1 MCLALPVTH
10 DNVSPTTA
18 ITADPAIGSSETCVL
33 GSNSVDQ
40 DACDNVPEPAT
51 IAAGTSAAQ
60 PSTGTEPTL
69 DELIEAYIAFDEYWQ
84 YEQNMRVKFVT
95 NSIARAN
102 TNMLASMRK
111 RRKVNTAPTS
121 HTQQTDS
128 AEGLGTITSSALD
141 MDDRRIIPSEF
152 QKLQDLL
159 GINFTLDA
167 CATADGSNA
176 LCSNYCSA
184 DDSFLT
190 RDLANEIV
198 WLNPPFA
205 QLSTYLDHFL
215 EQKQAHPELSGA
227 ILVPAWRTIQQHPLF
242 AQYSR
247 LVKTYPKG
255 YYLFDSPNRAT
266 GASARRRLPGTPW
279 PVQIWFCPP
288 TAPATLQELEQP
300 AKLPMAY
307 KCLVNKAKATA
318 LLDTGAKG
326 TAFLS
331 KRFCDLYGVV
341 TRRSQH
347 VADTVELADGT
358 DVETFGTATIT
369 VHLQSL
375 RVKHLECIVCDLT
388 PHFDLILGSDWLV
401 DHKAILDLA
410 AATCTFV
417 H

>member
-1 MCLALPVTH
+1 
-10 DNVSPTTA
+10 
-18 ITADPAIGSSETCVL
+18 
-33 GSNSVDQ
+33 
-40 DACDNVPEPAT
+40 
-51 IAAGTSAAQ
+51 
-60 PSTGTEPTL
+60 
-69 DELIEAYIAFDEYWQ
+69 
-84 YEQNMRVKFVT
+84 
-95 NSIARAN
+95 
-102 TNMLASMRK
+102 MLASMRK

-128 AEGLGTITSSALD
+128 AEGLGLNPDTITSSALD

-190 RDLANEIV
+190 RDLSNEIV

-215 EQKQAHPELSGA
+215 EQKQAHPDLSGA
-227 ILVPAWRTIQQHPLF
+227 ILVPAWRTVQQHPLF

-288 TAPATLQELEQP
+288 TAPTTLQELEQP

-331 KRFCDLYGVV
+331 KRFCDLYGIV

-375 RVKHLECIVCDLT
+375 RVKHLECSVCDLT

-401 DHKAILDLA
+401 YHKAILDPV
-410 AATCTFV
+410 AATCTLFTKAGQLV
-417 H
+417 LNGWLSLSDQ